1 MVDLTLLQSQ
11 TCTWDTLLTLNK
23 GHWVCSRD
31 KNQFRCLGWKLRG
44 EYEVVPAH
52 KVVHPSVRLAG
63 EQGGGSGQKDHS
75 SARQ

>member
-1 MVDLTLLQSQ
+1 M
-11 TCTWDTLLTLNK
+11 
-23 GHWVCSRD
+23 CSRD

-63 EQGGGSGQKDHS
+63 EQVGGSGQKDHS